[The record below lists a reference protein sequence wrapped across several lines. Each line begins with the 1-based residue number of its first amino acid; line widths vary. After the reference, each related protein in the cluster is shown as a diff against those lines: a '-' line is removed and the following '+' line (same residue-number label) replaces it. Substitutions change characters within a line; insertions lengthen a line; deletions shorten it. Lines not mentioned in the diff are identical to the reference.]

1 MKCCECNIK
10 LCKASKYAGTT
21 QDCTETPIPFVYTIC
36 VNPHRA
42 SSVSGCVKLDP
53 LEYIVFIVT
62 LGNGSETDFQVS
74 QYIPKVMVTL
84 PLSVFIPLCVLEN
97 GGVSECY
104 TLLCFLC
111 GRLSHG
117 GRGVFKFEGWYK
129 VSQCPYKIELSISR
143 PKDRVFSTFFHRLI
157 YDHIAAQD
165 TKKTFRMRWD

>member
-1 MKCCECNIK
+1 MKCYECNIK
-10 LCKASKYAGTT
+10 LCKASKYVCTT

-62 LGNGSETDFQVS
+62 LGNGSGTDFQVS
-74 QYIPKVMVTL
+74 QCIPMVMVTL

-104 TLLCFLC
+104 TLLCCLC

-117 GRGVFKFEGWYK
+117 RGGVFKYEVWCK
-129 VSQCPYKIELSISR
+129 ASQCLYKIELSISR
-143 PKDRVFSTFFHRLI
+143 PEDRVFSTLLHRLI
-157 YDHIAAQD
+157 YDHIATQY

>member
-21 QDCTETPIPFVYTIC
+21 QDCTETPILFVYTIC

-53 LEYIVFIVT
+53 LEYIVLIVT
-62 LGNGSETDFQVS
+62 LGNRSGHRFSS
-74 QYIPKVMVTL
+74 VTMY
-84 PLSVFIPLCVLEN
+84 SNGDGDAAAAAQCVHFLMCI
-97 GGVSECY
+97 GKWWRIRMLHP
-104 TLLCFLC
+104 TLLSLWETVAW
-111 GRLSHG
+111 
-117 GRGVFKFEGWYK
+117 GRGVYNYEGWYK

-157 YDHIAAQD
+157 YDHIAA
-165 TKKTFRMRWD
+165 